1 MMSWVCDFTRLALR
15 WQLEH
20 GSHTSLPGKTSYF
33 ADAQPAAHLPV
44 HDALGPGQRY
54 IYFYWGCLF
63 DAYPMPIRRLSDA
76 YPTAIRCLSDG
87 YPMPIWRLSDGPSDG
102 YPTATQCFWYTFI
115 TYPMGIRCLSDGHPG
130 VSGGYP
136 MSIEPLAPPIWNG
149 YPMAV

>member
-76 YPTAIRCLSDG
+76 YPTAIRCLSDV
-87 YPMPIWRLSDGPSDG
+87 YPMAHLTAIRRPPNVFDTHLLPIRWVSDAYLTAIRG
-102 YPTATQCFWYTFI
+102 YLVATQCLLN
-115 TYPMGIRCLSDGHPG
+115 P
-130 VSGGYP
+130 
-136 MSIEPLAPPIWNG
+136 
-149 YPMAV
+149 

>member
-54 IYFYWGCLF
+54 IYFFWGMLIRCLS

-76 YPTAIRCLSDG
+76 YPTAIRCLSDV
-87 YPMPIWRLSDGPSDG
+87 YPMAHLTAIRRPPNVFDTHLLPIRWVSDAYLTAIRG
-102 YPTATQCFWYTFI
+102 YLVATQCLLN
-115 TYPMGIRCLSDGHPG
+115 P
-130 VSGGYP
+130 
-136 MSIEPLAPPIWNG
+136 
-149 YPMAV
+149 